1 MNINN
6 LIEIHNNI
14 LNEIIM
20 NVNLF
25 KLIINI

>member
-6 LIEIHNNI
+6 LIEIRNNI

>member
-20 NVNLF
+20 NVILF